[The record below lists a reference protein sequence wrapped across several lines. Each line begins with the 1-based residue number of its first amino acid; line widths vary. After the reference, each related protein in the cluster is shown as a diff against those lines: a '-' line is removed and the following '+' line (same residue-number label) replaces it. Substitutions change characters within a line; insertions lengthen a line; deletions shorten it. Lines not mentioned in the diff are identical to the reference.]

1 MLRRTSLLLLVV
13 VLLGC
18 QLPAERFDKLALGLT
33 RAEVKAMLGRPY
45 FRAENMWEYRLT
57 GGSYGWVAF
66 DSQGNVTAWIREQA
80 PRLRAGLLPLTE
92 ETLDRLRLGTPSEA
106 VLQFLGEPARRDGDR
121 WTYLSPRGQDLM
133 LRFSPE
139 GKLVEKSVRQGKEG
153 PPAGAPAPLQP
164 PAAGASQEI
173 ELQVPSH

>member
-1 MLRRTSLLLLVV
+1 MLRPTSLLLLVV
-13 VLLGC
+13 LFLGC

-33 RAEVKAMLGRPY
+33 RAEVKAMLGKPY

-66 DSQGNVTAWIREQA
+66 DAQGKVTAWIREQA

-92 ETLDRLRLGTPSEA
+92 ETLDRLRLGTSSEV

-121 WTYLSPRGQDLM
+121 WTYLGAKGYELV
-133 LRFSPE
+133 LRLSPE
-139 GKLVEKSVRQGKEG
+139 GTLVEKSVRRSREE
-153 PPAGAPAPLQP
+153 APLPPPPSTQQ
-164 PAAGASQEI
+164 PAAEPGPKI
-173 ELQVPSH
+173 ELQLPAH

>member
-1 MLRRTSLLLLVV
+1 MLRRTSLLLLAV

-66 DSQGNVTAWIREQA
+66 DSQGTVTAWIREQA

-92 ETLDRLRLGTPSEA
+92 ETLDRLRIGTPSEV

-121 WTYLSPRGQDLM
+121 WTYLAPKGYELV
-133 LRFSPE
+133 LGFSPE
-139 GKLVEKSVRQGKEG
+139 GRLVEKSVRPSGEA
-153 PPAGAPAPLQP
+153 PPASAPAATVP
-164 PAAGASQEI
+164 PAPQPNQEI
-173 ELQVPSH
+173 ELQVPAH

>member
-13 VLLGC
+13 LLLGC

-33 RAEVKAMLGRPY
+33 EAEVKAMLGNPY
-45 FRAENMWEYRLT
+45 VRAEKMWEYRLT

-66 DSQGNVTAWIREQA
+66 DSGGTVTAWIREQA

-92 ETLDRLRLGTPSEA
+92 ETFDRLRIGTPSEV
-106 VLQFLGEPARRDGDR
+106 VLQFLGEPARREGDR
-121 WTYLSPRGQDLM
+121 WTYLAPKGYELM

-139 GKLVEKSVRQGKEG
+139 GRLMEKSIRPSKEA
-153 PPAGAPAPLQP
+153 PPAPAPAATVP
-164 PAAGASQEI
+164 PAPQPSQEI
-173 ELQVPSH
+173 ELQAPSH